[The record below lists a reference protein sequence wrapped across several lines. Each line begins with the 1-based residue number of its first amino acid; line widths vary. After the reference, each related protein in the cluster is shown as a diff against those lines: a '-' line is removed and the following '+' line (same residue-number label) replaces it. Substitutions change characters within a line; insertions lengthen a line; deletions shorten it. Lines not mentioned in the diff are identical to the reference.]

1 MALVTANQFQQAPSG
16 ISNIVG
22 GFQTGRGLR
31 NQFQGDQA
39 AQQKVQADQDAAKR
53 ATQLSNMQFVGSA
66 ASGLLKLPI
75 EERPAALAR
84 LTSRFEEMGIPA
96 SDLEGF
102 EPTDANLRSIT
113 TSAAAFR
120 DPVSALDQAKTAK
133 LQTEVER
140 GPAAVVGTASQRDF
154 KTYNDLL
161 KTDPEKARI
170 FGLQSGFIP
179 KIDEAQTKADI
190 AVDKAA
196 RKEVAKANT
205 KRIQGFID
213 SGIEAA
219 DTAANV
225 KRSIE
230 LLKTVETGGIDA
242 ALLRAKQL
250 FGIEGADEAEL
261 STNLGKNVL
270 AQLKPIF
277 GSAFTVKEGEE
288 LKRIEAGFG
297 KSTAGNIRLLE
308 RTLKIADRAAR
319 RGIAAA
325 KDQGDAF
332 TENEIRSSLEFKAD
346 EQPET
351 PALQT
356 APEVQEGQIIVNRK
370 TGQRMQQVNGQF
382 VEIQ

>member
-1 MALVTANQFQQAPSG
+1 MALQTVNQFDIGTRFSNLGTGFAQGQQFGLARQAGQRAQAQEQRAVTAD
-16 ISNIVG
+16 
-22 GFQTGRGLR
+22 
-31 NQFQGDQA
+31 DQA
-39 AQQKVQADQDAAKR
+39 QSELRRGTINELAVNI
-53 ATQLSNMQFVGSA
+53 S
-66 ASGLLKLPI
+66 KLPLGQ
-75 EERPAALAR
+75 RAAALEQ
-84 LTSRFEEMGIPA
+84 S
-96 SDLEGF
+96 SDR
-102 EPTDANLRSIT
+102 LRSVNIDPSVFSNT
-113 TSAAAFR
+113 ELTDSVLSEIIAGTGGTAAG
-120 DPVSALDQAKTAK
+120 PSALDQARTAK
-133 LQTEVER
+133 LRADIES
-140 GPAAVVGTASQRDF
+140 GPSAVIGTASQRDF
-154 KTYNDLL
+154 KTFQDLK
-161 KTDPEKARI
+161 KTDPEKARV

-179 KIDEAQTKADI
+179 KTDEAQAKADI

-205 KRIQGFID
+205 KRVQGFID

-219 DTAANV
+219 DTAGDV

-230 LLKTVETGGIDA
+230 LLETVETGGIDA

-277 GSAFTVKEGEE
+277 GAAFTVKEGEE

-297 KSTAGNIRLLE
+297 KSTAGNIRLLK

-332 TENEIRSSLEFKAD
+332 TENEIRSSLEFKVD
-346 EQPET
+346 EEPET
-351 PALQT
+351 PALQA
-356 APEVQEGQIIVNRK
+356 APDVQEGQVIINRQ
-370 TGQRMQQVNGQF
+370 TGQRMRLVNGQF
-382 VEIQ
+382 VEVQ